1 MQDFRN
7 DITNLLSHQHAD
19 ATLDDS
25 SRDTINNIV
34 NSLAVYFF
42 KALLQKGKTDIFSLI
57 PSGLRNNAMIWC
69 SENSKGVYLK
79 VSNRVISL
87 DKLGAISSEYGNL
100 SQQDLNVVGCC
111 IEYIVAEL
119 VDESL
124 SKTNEITGKILVSNI
139 RKDKDI
145 TSLLRKAKITIGK
158 PRSRRAG
165 SRKSRRGGSRKS
177 RRAGSRKSRRAG
189 SRKSRRAGSRKSR
202 RATSRK
208 SRRGESLNLR
218 KIFNFKEFTKS
229 RRAASRKSRRAGSR
243 KSRRAA
249 SRKSRRAGS
258 RKSRRAASR
267 KSRRAGS
274 RKSRR
279 AGSRKSRR
287 AGSRKSRRAGSR
299 KSRRAASRKS
309 RRAGSRKSLVNK
321 RMMTRV
327 EKIIKKHIKDHG
339 EDLSNLTVHMI
350 RNNVNEKLKL
360 RTDKEFRNTYIMPI
374 LMKIMNQ

>member
-177 RRAGSRKSRRAG
+177 RRAGSR
-189 SRKSRRAGSRKSR
+189 
-202 RATSRK
+202 
-208 SRRGESLNLR
+208 N
-218 KIFNFKEFTKS
+218 
-229 RRAASRKSRRAGSR
+229 
-243 KSRRAA
+243 
-249 SRKSRRAGS
+249 
-258 RKSRRAASR
+258 
-267 KSRRAGS
+267 
-274 RKSRR
+274 
-279 AGSRKSRR
+279 
-287 AGSRKSRRAGSR
+287 
-299 KSRRAASRKS
+299 SRRAASRKS